1 MKVFEPVNLVKR
13 IYALEHKSSF
23 IKFPSKRQQKRRS
36 PICGWIPMQ
45 KMFAPGGC
53 IRPWATGR

>member
-45 KMFAPGGC
+45 KMPVHEKC
-53 IRPWATGR
+53 ISP